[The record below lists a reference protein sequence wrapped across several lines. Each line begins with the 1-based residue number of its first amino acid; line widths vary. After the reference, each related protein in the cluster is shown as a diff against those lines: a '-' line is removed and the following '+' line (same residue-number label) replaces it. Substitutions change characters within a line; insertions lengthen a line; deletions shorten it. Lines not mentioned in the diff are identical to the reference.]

1 MASSW
6 RLAFVNFALQMV
18 LVVGLYYSALS
29 AMVRFWRRD
38 QYNYCYLIPFV
49 VLYLIWDKRA
59 ELASISYKPSWK
71 GLIPF
76 VFGLA
81 LYWVGSAGGENLSLL
96 LSFWLVLVGICWMQF
111 GWQKLKTISFAF
123 VFMLTMFPLPDYV
136 NNKLMLQLRLIS
148 SKLGVLMIQ
157 LFGMPVT
164 REGNIIDL
172 GFTQLQVV
180 EACSGLNSL
189 ISLSVL
195 ALLLVY
201 FFKAH
206 IWKRCAL
213 LLSAVPLAI
222 FTNSLRIAVTAILF
236 KYMGADAAQGFFHG
250 FSGLV
255 IFLICIPLMLI
266 WMKILEKFPPVE
278 PSLSSE
284 TSDSEECPAAKYPE
298 TNGTIASPI
307 AAIRL
312 PICVVA
318 VLLLGTTLALSQAV
332 EFREKIPV
340 IKSLNQFP
348 LNVGNWSAKERQS
361 LEDRFLRR
369 LHLSDYIM
377 ADYQNKKSE
386 QVNFYMA
393 YYESQSMGRST
404 HTPESCLPGSGWS
417 FEDAGSV
424 SLSTIL
430 DNPDNG
436 KISRAVVQYGSS
448 KQVVYYWFAMRGR
461 VLQKY
466 YLVKMYNF
474 WDAITK
480 QRTDGA
486 LVRLVTPLYEGE
498 NLADADARLQGFLR
512 DIVPVVE
519 AYIPGREL
527 HSSSSLPG

>member
-1 MASSW
+1 MW
-6 RLAFVNFALQMV
+6 RK
-18 LVVGLYYSALS
+18 
-29 AMVRFWRRD
+29 D

-49 VLYLIWDKRA
+49 VLYLIWERRT
-59 ELASISYKPSWK
+59 ELASIPSRPSWN

-76 VFGLA
+76 VFGIVLF
-81 LYWVGSAGGENLSLL
+81 WVGTVGAENATLL
-96 LSFWLVLVGICWMQF
+96 FSFWFVLVGLCWMQF
-111 GWQKLKTISFAF
+111 GWQKIKAIGFPIFFILA
-123 VFMLTMFPLPDYV
+123 MFPLPDYV
-136 NNKLMLQLRLIS
+136 HNKLMLQLRLIS
-148 SKLGVLMIQ
+148 SKLGVLLIQ

-222 FTNSLRIAVTAILF
+222 FTNSLRIAVTALLY
-236 KYMGADAAQGFFHG
+236 KHMGADAAQGFFHG

-266 WMKILEKFPPVE
+266 WMKILAKLPPVE
-278 PSLSSE
+278 SPPSSE
-284 TSDSEECPAAKYPE
+284 TSDSDKRQAANDLE
-298 TNGTIASPI
+298 TKGTRALPI

-312 PICVVA
+312 PFCVVA
-318 VLLLGTTLALSQAV
+318 VLLLGATLALSQVV

-340 IKSLNQFP
+340 TKSLNQFP
-348 LNVGNWSAKERQS
+348 LDVAEWSAKGRQS
-361 LEDRFLRR
+361 LEDRFLRK

-377 ADYQNKKSE
+377 TDYQNQKGEHVS
-386 QVNFYMA
+386 FYMA

-430 DNPDNG
+430 GNPNKG

-448 KQVVYYWFAMRGR
+448 KQLVYYWFAMRGR

-466 YLVKMYNF
+466 YQVKMYNF
-474 WDAITK
+474 WDSVTK

-486 LVRLVTPLYEGE
+486 LVRLVTPVYANE
-498 NLADADARLQGFLR
+498 NLSDADARLQDFIR
-512 DIVPVVE
+512 DIMPLVDE
-519 AYIPGREL
+519 YIPGKNIEEQ
-527 HSSSSLPG
+527 S

>member
-1 MASSW
+1 MA
-6 RLAFVNFALQMV
+6 
-18 LVVGLYYSALS
+18 LVAGLYYPALYV
-29 AMVRFWRRD
+29 MFRFWRRD

-49 VLYLIWDKRA
+49 VLYLIWEKRA
-59 ELASISYKPSWK
+59 ELASIPSRPSWN
-71 GLIPF
+71 GLIPL
-76 VFGLA
+76 VFGLG
-81 LYWVGSAGGENLSLL
+81 LYWVGAVGAENLTLL
-96 LSFWLVLVGICWMQF
+96 ISFWLVLVGLCWLQF
-111 GWQKLKTISFAF
+111 GWQKLKVIGFAF
-123 VFMLTMFPLPDYV
+123 VFMLTMFPLPDYLL
-136 NNKLMLQLRLIS
+136 NKLMLQLQLIS
-148 SKLGVLMIQ
+148 SKLGVFLIQ

-195 ALLLVY
+195 ALLMVY

-222 FTNSLRIAVTAILF
+222 FTNSLRIAVTALLY
-236 KYMGADAAQGFFHG
+236 KHMGADAAQGFFHG

-266 WMKILEKFPPVE
+266 WMKILAKLPPVE
-278 PSLSSE
+278 SPPSSE
-284 TSDSEECPAAKYPE
+284 TSDSDERPADNDPE
-298 TNGTIASPI
+298 TKGISVSPI

-318 VLLLGTTLALSQAV
+318 VFLLGATLALSQVV

-340 IKSLNQFP
+340 TKSLNQFP
-348 LNVGNWSAKERQS
+348 LVVAEWSAKERQS
-361 LEDRFLRR
+361 LENRFLRK

-377 ADYQNKKSE
+377 TDYQNQKDE
-386 QVNFYMA
+386 NVNFYMA

-430 DNPDNG
+430 DNPDKG

-448 KQVVYYWFAMRGR
+448 KQLVYYWFAMRGR

-466 YLVKMYNF
+466 YQVKIYNF
-474 WDAITK
+474 WDAVTK

-486 LVRLVTPLYEGE
+486 LVRLVTPVYANEK
-498 NLADADARLQGFLR
+498 LADADARLQNFLR

-519 AYIPGREL
+519 EYIPGKNIEERL
-527 HSSSSLPG
+527 